1 MLDPRNRELLI
12 SLGAAVFNL
21 RVAMLARGRV
31 PVLRLLP
38 DAGEPDLA
46 AQVTVGP
53 STRPPETA
61 LMLAE
66 AIPRRHSNRQ
76 PMRDLRVPAEA
87 LTDLS
92 AAAEAEGARVVV
104 TDPLARDAVLDLVRI
119 AEQRRR
125 HDPAYRRELGEWT
138 GPRPRRRDGVPPEA
152 FGPRDAL
159 EAMPIR
165 DFSVVRPAR
174 RCGPAPFERAPTI
187 AVLYTRSDTPYE
199 WLRCGQA
206 LERALLTS
214 TVRGLASTIM
224 TQPVEVPDL
233 RALLEDPAD
242 GYHAQAVLRFGYG
255 PPGAASAR
263 RPLTDVLVR
272 TGTGPRS
279 RTDREAGPAAP
290 ADRPAR

>member
-31 PVLRLLP
+31 PVLRLLA

-53 STRPPETA
+53 STRPPGTA

-66 AIPRRHSNRQ
+66 AISRRHTNRQ
-76 PMRDLRVPAEA
+76 PMRDLPVPAEA

-92 AAAEAEGARVVV
+92 AAAEAERARVVV
-104 TDPLARDAVLDLVRI
+104 TDALARDAVLDVVRI
-119 AEQRRR
+119 AEKRRR
-125 HDPAYRRELGEWT
+125 HDLAYRRELGEWT
-138 GPRPRRRDGVPPEA
+138 GFRPRHRDGVPPEA

-159 EAMPIR
+159 ETMPIR
-165 DFSVVRPAR
+165 DFGVVRSARRRGPAR
-174 RCGPAPFERAPTI
+174 FAQVPTI
-187 AVLYTRSDTPYE
+187 AVLYTRSDNPDE

-206 LERALLTS
+206 LERVLLTS

-233 RALLEDPAD
+233 RVLLEDSAD

-263 RPLTDVLVR
+263 RPLTEVLVR

-279 RTDREAGPAAP
+279 RTDREAGPAGWAE
-290 ADRPAR
+290 RPAR